1 MVGLAVQVQSCQIVI
16 IVNLMQLIDV
26 KVIRNSIQEINEL
39 CPLPLS
45 YLLRTYS
52 TVNIIFTQY

>member
-1 MVGLAVQVQSCQIVI
+1 MVGLAVQVQSCQTVI
-16 IVNLMQLIDV
+16 IVNLMQLDV